1 MSLQKLKEKIAKTEH
16 TAYGINANVNCSI
29 KIFDLSYDLDNE
41 SLVKNIYSF
50 REKFPQ
56 SMHEYKSK
64 HTNVHAWHSDY
75 GTPTYTNILDDL
87 IDVTKQK
94 IKPFILPNEKLSV
107 SEMWINIYQPGDRVA
122 RHTHHNYNGLSTVYF
137 PYVDNDSTPIIF
149 DNNFE
154 KKEEITITPKN
165 GMLIV
170 FPSLI
175 FHRVP
180 VVKEQHRISISSNLN
195 VYRDVKVTKEFLKL
209 DNT

>member
-1 MSLQKLKEKIAKTEH
+1 MSLQKLKEKIANTEH
-16 TAYGINANVNCSI
+16 ITYNISTNVNCSI
-29 KIFDLSYDLDNE
+29 KIFDLSYNLDNE
-41 SLVKNIYSF
+41 SLVKNIYLF

-56 SMHEYKSK
+56 SMHEYNSK
-64 HTNVHAWHSDY
+64 NTNVHAWHSDY

-94 IKPFILPNEKLSV
+94 IKTFIYPYEELSV
-107 SEMWINIYQPGDRVA
+107 RNMWINIYQPGDRSV
-122 RHTHHNYNGLSTVYF
+122 RHMHHFTGLSTVYF
-137 PYVDNDSTPIIF
+137 PYVENDSTPIIF

-154 KKEEITITPKN
+154 KKEEISVIPKN

-170 FPSLI
+170 FPSFM
-175 FHRVP
+175 FHHVP

-195 VYRDVKVTKEFLKL
+195 VYSDVKVTKKFLKL